1 METGGSRE
9 GGAFLW
15 TTHTCNH
22 DFAPFEPLSHKW
34 VAPIIHQLPQLKA
47 IGVNPPGCRGTPDPN
62 CPTHLSHVFF
72 CNMKGSSSN
81 LKLTFVPS
89 SITFLL

>member
-34 VAPIIHQLPQLKA
+34 VAPIIHQLPQLKQSA
-47 IGVNPPGCRGTPDPN
+47 LTLQAAGGPQTPIAQ
-62 CPTHLSHVFF
+62 L
-72 CNMKGSSSN
+72 
-81 LKLTFVPS
+81 
-89 SITFLL
+89 IFLMCFSVT